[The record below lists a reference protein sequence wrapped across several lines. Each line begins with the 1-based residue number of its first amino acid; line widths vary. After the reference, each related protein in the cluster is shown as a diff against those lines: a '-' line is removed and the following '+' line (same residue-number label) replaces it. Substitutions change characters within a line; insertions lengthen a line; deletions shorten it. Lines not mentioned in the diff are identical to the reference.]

1 MEPQSLDLGACHLRR
16 ESRPAVQVHTA
27 ETHRPSRSGMP
38 SREGRTTTEE
48 GSAGEVC
55 GASANVR
62 PEQGFG
68 IKARMQRATPPTC
81 PAAESA
87 TAQPRMLA
95 PRRACVWAFQKT
107 RPMAAL
113 HGLGRISLHDA
124 FRGAH
129 PSSHR
134 HRSSTRRAGQGPQGS
149 GRPRQTRRI
158 HLISRTSF
166 CSLPATVALRTAPPR
181 AVSDKGRGHRIAS
194 PAMLLA
200 SQLQFS
206 YAVCPVSLSSQPSD
220 RSQMLSHR
228 LSTAISDGLSEMGCC
243 DTWSWSLVSV

>member
-1 MEPQSLDLGACHLRR
+1 
-16 ESRPAVQVHTA
+16 
-27 ETHRPSRSGMP
+27 MP
-38 SREGRTTTEE
+38 PRARIKT
-48 GSAGEVC
+48 C
-55 GASANVR
+55 CASAHGRDAPPITIWNAEQR
-62 PEQGFG
+62 GPEDDGGGERRRGVWRLCQCPTG
-68 IKARMQRATPPTC
+68 ARLRDKGEDAAGHTSHMSCGRIGDRATSHARPPKGL
-81 PAAESA
+81 
-87 TAQPRMLA
+87 RL
-95 PRRACVWAFQKT
+95 AFQKT

-181 AVSDKGRGHRIAS
+181 AVSDKGRGHRHRIAS
-194 PAMLLA
+194 HVARQPAPVLL
-200 SQLQFS
+200 
-206 YAVCPVSLSSQPSD
+206 C
-220 RSQMLSHR
+220 R
-228 LSTAISDGLSEMGCC
+228 LPCQSVESTK
-243 DTWSWSLVSV
+243 

>member
-1 MEPQSLDLGACHLRR
+1 MEPQSLDLGACHLGR

-48 GSAGEVC
+48 GGQRRGVWRLCQWPTGARLRDKGEDAAGHTSHMSC
-55 GASANVR
+55 GR
-62 PEQGFG
+62 IGD
-68 IKARMQRATPPTC
+68 RATSHARPPKGL
-81 PAAESA
+81 
-87 TAQPRMLA
+87 RL
-95 PRRACVWAFQKT
+95 AFQKT

-181 AVSDKGRGHRIAS
+181 AHRIAS

-200 SQLQFS
+200 SQHQFS
-206 YAVCPVSLSSQPSD
+206 DAVCPVSLSSQPSD
-220 RSQMLSHR
+220 RSQMLSRR
-228 LSTAISDGLSEMGCC
+228 LSTAILD
-243 DTWSWSLVSV
+243 

>member
-1 MEPQSLDLGACHLRR
+1 MWRLCQCPTGARLRDKG
-16 ESRPAVQVHTA
+16 EDAAGHTS
-27 ETHRPSRSGMP
+27 HMSC
-38 SREGRTTTEE
+38 GRI
-48 GSAGEVC
+48 GD
-55 GASANVR
+55 
-62 PEQGFG
+62 
-68 IKARMQRATPPTC
+68 RATSHARPPKGL
-81 PAAESA
+81 
-87 TAQPRMLA
+87 RL
-95 PRRACVWAFQKT
+95 AFQKT

-149 GRPRQTRRI
+149 GHPRQTRRI

-200 SQLQFS
+200 SQLQFP